1 MSQDIFET
9 SNSMSGNLKKSIDT
23 VNVQGFK
30 IKQLFP
36 LFKTKAS
43 EFEFQSKKTR
53 SPQEKFQ
60 RKVGFMDQSCIK

>member
-30 IKQLFP
+30 IKQLYKSF
-36 LFKTKAS
+36 LHIIQNKNI
-43 EFEFQSKKTR
+43 R
-53 SPQEKFQ
+53 
-60 RKVGFMDQSCIK
+60 I